1 MFGGKREEVATMK
14 ESTVP
19 AKAEQRALDTR
30 DESRTL
36 VPPVDIFETPEG
48 LAVVADLPGAEKED
62 VEVNVEKN
70 ILTLKAK
77 PKTAPQGTPIL
88 REFEFL
94 PYFRQFELSDVVDQ
108 EKIRAEMKYGV
119 LTIHLPKQE
128 SKKPRKI
135 SVDVA

>member
-1 MFGGKREEVATMK
+1 
-14 ESTVP
+14 
-19 AKAEQRALDTR
+19 
-30 DESRTL
+30 
-36 VPPVDIFETPEG
+36 VDIFETPEG